1 MSEEYTYQWTP
12 YDERG
17 NFIEDGPVLK
27 VTKSSLNTFYW
38 CNKQYQYSYIE
49 RRPQDTSE
57 AMLKGTIVHNAYED
71 FYKAVDVDIISDYSK
86 EELQEHFIS
95 LFPIDDYGY
104 VYDTICALEA
114 DRFARSKK
122 LGMPFL
128 PAGNE
133 VILNAKYVITENSN
147 PKYPLMRDYT
157 VHLQGIIDRIFLED
171 GKYILMELKTG
182 TWKDSKM
189 SNMRSEMAY
198 YKLLIEQA
206 TDEELIESGLD
217 PDIPVTHWGWFYPDS
232 NFLYVEDCVKAS
244 QTAVAKKF
252 AKLIEAYE
260 QNNFVASYYYK
271 KCVHCAYMPICEAAI
286 ENQLFDD
293 W

>member
-1 MSEEYTYQWTP
+1 MSEEFTYQWNP
-12 YDERG
+12 ED
-17 NFIEDGPVLK
+17 EDGPVLK
-27 VTKSSLNTFYW
+27 ITKSSLGTFTW
-38 CNKQYQYSYIE
+38 CNKQYEFSYIE
-49 RRPQDTSE
+49 KRPQDTSE
-57 AMLKGTIVHNAYED
+57 AMLKGTIVHNSYEE
-71 FYKAVDVDIISDYSK
+71 FYKAVDVDEIIEYSK
-86 EELQEHFIS
+86 EELHEYFYS

-104 VYDTICALEA
+104 VYDTIVALEA

-133 VILNAKYVITENSN
+133 VRLNGRYLVTQNSN
-147 PKYPLMRDYT
+147 PKWPLRQDYT

-182 TWKDSKM
+182 IWKDSKR
-189 SNMRSEMAY
+189 SNMRGEMAY
-198 YKLLIEQA
+198 YKLLMEQA
-206 TDEELIESGLD
+206 TDEELIANGLD
-217 PDIPVTHWGWFYPDS
+217 PNIPVTHWGWFYPDS

-244 QTAVAKKF
+244 ETAVRKKF
-252 AKLIEAYE
+252 AKLIQAYE
-260 QNNFVASYYYK
+260 NGVFPASYYYK
-271 KCVHCAYMPICEAAI
+271 KCVHCAYMPICDAAI

>member
-1 MSEEYTYQWTP
+1 
-12 YDERG
+12 
-17 NFIEDGPVLK
+17 
-27 VTKSSLNTFYW
+27 
-38 CNKQYQYSYIE
+38 
-49 RRPQDTSE
+49 
-57 AMLKGTIVHNAYED
+57 MLKGTIVHNAYED

-260 QNNFVASYYYK
+260 QNNLVGELTIGKSIGILVTCLALIFMMSSSKISFCLLQEHNNKVK
-271 KCVHCAYMPICEAAI
+271 IRK
-286 ENQLFDD
+286 
-293 W
+293 

>member
-1 MSEEYTYQWTP
+1 MSEEFTYQWTP
-12 YDERG
+12 YDEQG
-17 NFIEDGPVLK
+17 NFIEDRPILK

-57 AMLKGTIVHNAYED
+57 AMLKGTIVHNSYED
-71 FYKAVDVDIISDYSK
+71 FYKAVDVEAIQDYSK

-95 LFPIDDYGY
+95 LFPVDEYGY
-104 VYDTICALEA
+104 LYDTICALEA

-122 LGMPFL
+122 LETPFL

-133 VILNAKYVITENSN
+133 VRLNAQYVITENSN
-147 PKYPLMRDYT
+147 HKYPLLRDYT
-157 VHLQGIIDRIFLED
+157 VHLQGIIDRIFYED

-182 TWKDSKM
+182 NWKDSKM
-189 SNMRSEMAY
+189 SSMRGEMAY

-206 TDEELIESGLD
+206 SDEELIKNGLD
-217 PDIPVTHWGWFYPDS
+217 PSIPVTHWGWFYPDS
-232 NFLYVEDCVKAS
+232 NFLYVENCVKAS
-244 QTAVAKKF
+244 CTAVGKKF
-252 AKLIEAYE
+252 AKLIQAYE
-260 QNNFVASYYYK
+260 QDNFVASYYYK
-271 KCVHCAYMPICEAAI
+271 KCVHCSYMPICEAAI

>member
-1 MSEEYTYQWTP
+1 MSEEYTYQLTP

-133 VILNAKYVITENSN
+133 DILNAKYVITEKSN